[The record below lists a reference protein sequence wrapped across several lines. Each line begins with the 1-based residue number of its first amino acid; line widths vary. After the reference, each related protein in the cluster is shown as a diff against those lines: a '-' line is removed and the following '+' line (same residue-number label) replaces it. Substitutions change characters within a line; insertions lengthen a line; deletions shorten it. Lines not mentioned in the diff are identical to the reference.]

1 MSCWRSQNSWLRTR
15 RTLHSTS
22 LTQTGTTLGSILRG
36 RCESWMQRTSLWST
50 NWPLKPVSVYKFSAV
65 IERILFDRENILQD
79 AGGVCRMFIYMLVSR
94 CTLQTTSF
102 QMSCS
107 QHCGQFDRSASIF
120 VCVEGIGWG
129 SGEVAVKGT
138 VSVKTGQ
145 KTRNLSIAKWCLCH
159 SASCLFFFV
168 VFFSY
173 KLFLFFFF
181 FFFGCCSVV

>member
-36 RCESWMQRTSLWST
+36 RCESWTQRTSLWST

-65 IERILFDRENILQD
+65 VERILFDRENILQD

-107 QHCGQFDRSASIF
+107 QHWLIVVNLTVLPVSLSVLKGLG
-120 VCVEGIGWG
+120 EGVGRWQWRVL
-129 SGEVAVKGT
+129 S
-138 VSVKTGQ
+138 VS
-145 KTRNLSIAKWCLCH
+145 
-159 SASCLFFFV
+159 
-168 VFFSY
+168 
-173 KLFLFFFF
+173 KL
-181 FFFGCCSVV
+181 GRKPETSQ